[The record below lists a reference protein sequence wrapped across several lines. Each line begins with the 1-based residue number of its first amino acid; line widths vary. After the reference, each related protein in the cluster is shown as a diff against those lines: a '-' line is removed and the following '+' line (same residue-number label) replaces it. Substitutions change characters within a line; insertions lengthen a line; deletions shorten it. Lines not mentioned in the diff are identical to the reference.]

1 MAILVQF
8 TDNTYDFVLNKD
20 LDNLIATNSIVAFR
34 RSSGWVDISKDPIR
48 REITSKR
55 YLGRERRSQNNLAA
69 VELGSFLNGESINHA
84 HSSRLRVTGE

>member
-8 TDNTYDFVLNKD
+8 TDNTYDFVLNKE

-34 RSSGWVDISKDPIR
+34 RSSGWVDIRKDPIR

-55 YLGRERRSQNNLAA
+55 YLGKERRLQNNLESSG
-69 VELGSFLNGESINHA
+69 VKPDSGILPRLLHMFL
-84 HSSRLRVTGE
+84 L